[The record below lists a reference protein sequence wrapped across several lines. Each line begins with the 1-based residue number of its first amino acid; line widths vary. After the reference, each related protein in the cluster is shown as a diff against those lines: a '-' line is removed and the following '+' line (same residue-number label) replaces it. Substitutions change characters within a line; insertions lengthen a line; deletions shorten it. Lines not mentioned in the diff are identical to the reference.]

1 MLFFSHYPLTFNN
14 IKSEDN
20 FSLSFYYQYS
30 WGITTESMMKNFT
43 IASLFL
49 YAPFFL
55 VILYRTKQLFE
66 KIAQGTPVFDSQIVQ
81 QLQKISFWLY
91 VYPLAPMIINP
102 FLSALFTQ
110 SLEIKISLNTSLL
123 FAIGVSLLLEVFKYG
138 ATLQYEV
145 DETV

>member
-1 MLFFSHYPLTFNN
+1 M
-14 IKSEDN
+14 
-20 FSLSFYYQYS
+20 
-30 WGITTESMMKNFT
+30 
-43 IASLFL
+43 
-49 YAPFFL
+49 
-55 VILYRTKQLFE
+55 
-66 KIAQGTPVFDSQIVQ
+66 
-81 QLQKISFWLY
+81 
-91 VYPLAPMIINP
+91 YPLAPMIINP

>member
-1 MLFFSHYPLTFNN
+1 
-14 IKSEDN
+14 
-20 FSLSFYYQYS
+20 
-30 WGITTESMMKNFT
+30 
-43 IASLFL
+43 
-49 YAPFFL
+49 
-55 VILYRTKQLFE
+55 
-66 KIAQGTPVFDSQIVQ
+66 
-81 QLQKISFWLY
+81 
-91 VYPLAPMIINP
+91 MIINP